1 MVLLP
6 QQLFEQGGHGMQK
19 VRLQTLTESVQP
31 APYGRAGHPG
41 PQDDSL
47 LPGSYPGSAAPPT
60 TYFDQPLLPS
70 ANLKNASGSS
80 SPSPSILVIDDSP
93 TTRKIIETALHREG
107 YLTITFPDG
116 LSAFRW
122 LAQASASVPRLV
134 LLAII
139 LPKMDG
145 YAIARALKAKPAWES
160 MC

>member
-1 MVLLP
+1 
-6 QQLFEQGGHGMQK
+6 MQT
-19 VRLQTLTESVQP
+19 VRLQTLTQAVQL
-31 APYGRAGHPG
+31 APYGRASHPG
-41 PQDDSL
+41 LQENSL
-47 LPGSYPGSAAPPT
+47 LPVSYPESAAPPPVDC
-60 TYFDQPLLPS
+60 DQPLPSS

-93 TTRKIIETALHREG
+93 TIRKVIEMALHREG

-116 LSAFRW
+116 MSAFRW

-160 MC
+160 MTILMMSRREG